1 MNVGNNLKVHVDKEC
16 DNHINE
22 IVALMKSNELPLNVY
37 LTKNPNNAT
46 LEPLIQ
52 ERIDYVENMAKKIN
66 IWLFLM
72 KDMYITKCK
81 EDQQ

>member
-1 MNVGNNLKVHVDKEC
+1 MNVGYNLKVHVDKEC

-22 IVALMKSNELPLNVY
+22 IVDLMKSNELPLNVY

-72 KDMYITKCK
+72 KDMYITKFEEK
-81 EDQQ
+81 K